1 MNTPPPYR
9 PPRWRHAFTLI
20 ELLVVIAI
28 IAILAAMLLPAL
40 ANAKQKAQRIQCT
53 NNNKQ
58 LGLAIVMYAS
68 DNKDALPFPNWGW
81 THPGWLYTPVNG
93 TVPSIKPPAD
103 PQTVYAGGLLWATI
117 KNRSVYRCPAEKTN
131 TTEFIS
137 RPNQMSTYVMNG
149 AVCGYK
155 KGLYPAHKA
164 SAFKADAVL
173 MWEPNPYVK
182 GTINYNVFNDG
193 SSYPDD
199 SEGPSELHGKKGS
212 VVLCFDGHAEW
223 LLRAKFLQEMKLRPG
238 RMWCSPDCPQGDD
251 SCF

>member
-1 MNTPPPYR
+1 MKKTQ
-9 PPRWRHAFTLI
+9 PRKQAFTLI

-40 ANAKQKAQRIQCT
+40 ASAKEKAQRMQCV
-53 NNNKQ
+53 NNCKQ
-58 LGLAIVMYAS
+58 LGLAVHMYAA
-68 DNKDALPFPNWGW
+68 DNQDRLPYPNWNPAW
-81 THPGWLYTPVNG
+81 VAGWLYDPKGGSAPPNLFAAPYNQNPTLAYQDG
-93 TVPSIKPPAD
+93 SIW
-103 PQTVYAGGLLWATI
+103 QYI
-117 KNRSVYRCPAEKTN
+117 KNMRIYRCPLDKTN
-131 TTEFIS
+131 TVEFSQRI
-137 RPNQMSTYVMNG
+137 NKLSTYVMNG

-155 KGLYPAHKA
+155 KGLYPAHKT

-199 SEGPSELHGKKGS
+199 SEGPSELHGKKGC
-212 VVLCFDGHAEW
+212 VALCFDGHVEW
-223 LLRAKFLQEMKLRPG
+223 LLRAKFLQESKLRPG